1 MKYLLVIIPFLF
13 LQATNNPSCTC
24 MPLTIEEQI
33 DLADIIFKGKVVS
46 IDTLLTVQSSI
57 HYGDDGSKKEYFRP
71 IEMTRTKL
79 KVVQSIKGTSN
90 LDSAFVYTTWQC
102 CMCGFPFWPDQ
113 TYLVFANLDTIR
125 VSKEREIK
133 WDQKNLVENL
143 QKPEKVLLTT
153 ICSGSDEFT
162 PEQLEVILKYLH
174 RRKNI
179 H

>member
-13 LQATNNPSCTC
+13 LQMANKPNCSCV
-24 MPLTIEEQI
+24 PLTIEEQI
-33 DLADIIFKGKVVS
+33 DFADVIFKGKVVS
-46 IDTLLTVQSSI
+46 IDTLLTAQPSI

-79 KVVQSIKGTSN
+79 KVVQSIKGTSS

-113 TYLVFANLDTIR
+113 TYLVFANLDSIR

-133 WDQKNLVENL
+133 WDQKELMENL
-143 QKPEKVLLTT
+143 QKPEKVLLTNT
-153 ICSGSDEFT
+153 CSGSDVFI
-162 PEQLEVILKYLH
+162 PEHLEVILKYLH
-174 RRKNI
+174 RRKNSR
-179 H
+179 